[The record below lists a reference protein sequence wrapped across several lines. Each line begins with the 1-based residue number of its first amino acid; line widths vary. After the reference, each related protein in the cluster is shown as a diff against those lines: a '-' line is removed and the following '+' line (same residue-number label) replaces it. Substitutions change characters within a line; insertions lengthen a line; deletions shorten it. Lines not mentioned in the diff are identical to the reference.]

1 MNLKHYLGKK
11 GSLMANKIAFR
22 YRVYIFALI
31 MSFFTSMIVS
41 AIIIALRTMSYD
53 MFIQIW
59 LSSFVIA
66 WPIVFIAILII
77 APLVNKLLD
86 QLVKAP

>member
-1 MNLKHYLGKK
+1 MAKK
-11 GSLMANKIAFR
+11 LPFR
-22 YRVYIFALI
+22 YRVYVFALI

-53 MFIQIW
+53 KFIQIW
-59 LSSFVIA
+59 PSSFVIA

-86 QLVKAP
+86 QLVNEP

>member
-1 MNLKHYLGKK
+1 
-11 GSLMANKIAFR
+11 
-22 YRVYIFALI
+22 
-31 MSFFTSMIVS
+31 MIVS
-41 AIIIALRTMSYD
+41 AIIIASRTMSYD
-53 MFIQIW
+53 KFIQIW

-77 APLVNKLLD
+77 APMVNKLLD

>member
-1 MNLKHYLGKK
+1 MNLKHYLGKRK
-11 GSLMANKIAFR
+11 LHGKKIPFR
-22 YRVYIFALI
+22 FRVYVFALI

-41 AIIIALRTMSYD
+41 AIIIASRTMSYD
-53 MFIQIW
+53 KFIQIW

-77 APLVNKLLD
+77 APMVNKLLD
-86 QLVKAP
+86 QLVEAP